1 MNERLTIEHL
11 APYLPYWL
19 TVLSPKKYNFFG
31 ISTDATFLIIDGFKN
46 ESISFDG
53 MGGFYPIEHFQPI
66 LRPLSDLTKEQH
78 IVLGRLLT
86 NTPDKHEAFARADSE
101 AWLRN
106 GMQPVMSLQKCLNV
120 TQYLFSI
127 HADVFGLIDKRL
139 AIDIN
144 TLTK

>member
-1 MNERLTIEHL
+1 MNERLTIEVL
-11 APYLPYWL
+11 SPYLPYGL
-19 TVLSPKKYNFFG
+19 KVIFDGKVIGVLSG
-31 ISTDATFLIIDGFKN
+31 IKPSLLTEVIVLEEMDNNTPIYRNWNL
-46 ESISFDG
+46 FDTK
-53 MGGFYPIEHFQPI
+53 PI

-106 GMQPVMSLQKCLNV
+106 GMQPVMSLNTCLSV

-127 HADVFGLIDKRL
+127 HADVFGLIDKGL